1 MVHPQWRKSSLWD
14 MAGGTPAL
22 PSDQPVLVTPGL
34 AFVRAWVCGA
44 ALLYVVGRRPGRVN
58 LWEGWIPACAGMT
71 ENIKLES
78 DGLEPGAF
86 DLGDCGELVVTSP
99 DQVATVF
106 PYPRDEGTEEFM
118 VVDFDLFAAAF
129 LQVPVDSH
137 KGWEPEAGLDY
148 PEAEGTRLGQGF
160 TVGEGDEPL
169 EAKFFDQAAKP
180 DDGQFLGHFLL

>member
-34 AFVRAWVCGA
+34 AFACAWVCGA
-44 ALLYVVGRRPGRVN
+44 ALLYVVGRRPGRVD
-58 LWEGWIPACAGMT
+58 LLEGWIPACAGMT

-99 DQVATVF
+99 YQVATVTS
-106 PYPRDEGTEEFM
+106 YPRDEGTEEVM

-148 PEAEGTRLGQGF
+148 PEAEGTGLGQGF
-160 TVGEGDEPL
+160 MVGEGDEPL
-169 EAKFFDQAAKP
+169 ETKFFDQAAKP